1 MLFLKKFYAY
11 GFKSF
16 ADEIN
21 LNFVDEMTGIVGP
34 NGAGK
39 SNIVD
44 AFKWVLGEQSVK
56 DMRGNS
62 KFDLI
67 FKGSSIR
74 PEANFAQVTLTF
86 DNSKRVL
93 HYDKDEISITRKLF
107 KDTGNNEYY
116 INNEPARLKDI
127 QMIFTDTGLSKG
139 SLGIISQGTV
149 NGFSEAK
156 PEARR
161 KMFEEAAGIGMYS
174 VQKAES
180 LRHLEKAEQS
190 LTTIVA
196 LERELEKDLK
206 KLSKQ
211 AENAKIWKEKFDKL
225 KELDLA
231 ILVRDISHFNVVKLK
246 LEEEIKIIE
255 NDISVKQPFE
265 VELKSKLEFIKQKL
279 NEADEEVTK
288 YNQENLEINEKIATL
303 EKKQAVFNSKLLDA
317 INSNN
322 DEDKIKAYE
331 QLILS
336 HKKDINLFTSRI
348 DELKVQISTY
358 EEILNDLLIKK
369 SEINENI
376 NQLNI
381 RFTEKATRLRI
392 IKEQMERNSNAT
404 LGVRSILENKQ
415 ALKGIYDVVGKF
427 INVDEKYEIAISKA
441 LGKSIDNIIVENS
454 ENAKHAVQFLK
465 QNNAGTAT
473 FLPLKDIKSKFVKQE
488 HLDVLSELEG
498 FIGIASKLI
507 NTDPKMQVVIDALIG
522 QVIIS
527 SDIEHAIRISKYTY
541 QLYKIITL
549 DGDVVFPG
557 GAITGGSNRDTQLQF
572 NLDKHKEELEKEVSE
587 IEQQLLDKKLEYE
600 KMSAE
605 HSEVEVKINEKRY
618 AMSTYSTNL
627 ESTQKNYDKYLIE
640 YETLTKKS
648 FADNSVIDENK
659 IQDEINKLNTQKSKI
674 QELLSIATTNKIN
687 YSSQANDI
695 DAKLEE
701 VRLSLDRIKNNLSQ
715 SKQDLIKCQNS
726 YDNAKLRINENYA
739 MTLEFAIENYNKE
752 LPISESQARE
762 VINQLRAEID
772 SLGTINPKA
781 IEELTEKQ
789 EKYDLILENRKQT
802 EESVNNIKVSIAEL
816 DKAARS
822 KFAKIIEDVNNE
834 LPAIFKFLFGGGSC
848 AVTFSEPDNILES
861 GIEVMAHPP
870 GKRISNLKLL
880 SGGEK
885 TLVAIAVLFAIL
897 KISSFPI
904 VILDE
909 AEAALDIANV
919 ERFAQIIRQNSSQ
932 TQFLVITHRPGTM
945 KECKTLLGVTM
956 QNPGVSN
963 IFSVSI
969 DKAIEI
975 SQEDDK

>member
-16 ADEIN
+16 ADEVN
-21 LNFVDEMTGIVGP
+21 LEFKDEMTGIVGP

-62 KFDLI
+62 KLDLI
-67 FKGSSIR
+67 FKGSSTR

-86 DNSKRVL
+86 DNSNRVL

-107 KDTGNNEYY
+107 RDSGNNEYF
-116 INNEPARLKDI
+116 INNEPSRLKDI

-149 NGFSEAK
+149 NSFSEAK
-156 PEARR
+156 PESRR

-174 VQKAES
+174 VQKSES

-196 LERELEKDLK
+196 LEKELEKDLK

-225 KELDLA
+225 KELDLV
-231 ILVRDISHFNVVKLK
+231 ILVRDISHFNVVKSK
-246 LEEEIKIIE
+246 LEQDIKIIE
-255 NDISVKQPFE
+255 NDISVKQPLE
-265 VELKSKLEFIKQKL
+265 NELKSKFDFIKQKL
-279 NEADEEVTK
+279 SEADEEVTK
-288 YNQENLEINEKIATL
+288 YNQENLEFSEKIALL

-317 INSNN
+317 INSDNTS
-322 DEDKIKAYE
+322 DKIKAYE
-331 QLILS
+331 QLIVS
-336 HKKDINLFTSRI
+336 HKKDINVYSARV
-348 DELKVQISTY
+348 DELKSQIQTY
-358 EEILNDLLIKK
+358 EDILNDLLVKK
-369 SEINENI
+369 NELYETINK
-376 NQLNI
+376 LNI
-381 RFTEKATRLRI
+381 TFTEKATRLRLI
-392 IKEQMERNSNAT
+392 NEQIERNNNHSF
-404 LGVRSILENKQ
+404 GVKSILENKQ
-415 ALKGIYDVVGKF
+415 ALKGIYDVVGNY
-427 INVDEKYEIAISKA
+427 ITVDEKYELAISKA

-454 ENAKHAVQFLK
+454 DNARHAVEFLK

-473 FLPLKDIKSKFVKQE
+473 FLPLKEIKSKYVKQE
-488 HLDVLSELEG
+488 HLDVLGELEG
-498 FIGIASKLI
+498 FVGIASKLI
-507 NTDPKMQVVIDALIG
+507 NVDPKMQVVIDALIG
-522 QVIIS
+522 QVLIS
-527 SDIEHAIRISKYTY
+527 STIEHAIRISKYTY
-541 QLYKIITL
+541 QLYKVISL
-549 DGDVVFPG
+549 DGDIVFPG
-557 GAITGGSNRDTQLQF
+557 GAITGGSNRDFQNQF
-572 NLDKHKEELEKEVSE
+572 NLDKHRDELIGEVEKIEQDLLKTKLDYEKKSVEHSE
-587 IEQQLLDKKLEYE
+587 IEVKL
-600 KMSAE
+600 
-605 HSEVEVKINEKRY
+605 NEKKY
-618 AMSTYSTNL
+618 VLSTFVTNL
-627 ESTQKNYDKYLIE
+627 DNTQKNYDKYLIE

-648 FADNSVIDENK
+648 FEDNSAIDENK
-659 IQDEINKLNTQKSKI
+659 IQDEINNLNIQKSKI
-674 QELLSIATTNKIN
+674 NELLSIATTNKIN
-687 YSSQANDI
+687 YSSQVADI
-695 DAKLEE
+695 DARLEE

-726 YDNAKLRINENYA
+726 YDNTKNRINENYS

-772 SLGTINPKA
+772 ALGVINPKA
-781 IEELTEKQ
+781 IEELNEKQ
-789 EKYDLILENRKQT
+789 EKYDTILENRRQT
-802 EESVNNIKVSIAEL
+802 EESVNNIRASIVEL

-822 KFAKIIEDVNNE
+822 KFAKIIEDVNKE
-834 LPAIFKFLFGGGSC
+834 LPGIFRFLFGGGTC

-861 GIEVMAHPP
+861 GIEVIAHPP

-885 TLVAIAVLFAIL
+885 TLVAISVLFAIL
-897 KISSFPI
+897 KISAFPI

-919 ERFAQIIRQNSSQ
+919 ERFAQIIRQNSEQ

-956 QNPGVSN
+956 QNPGISN

-969 DKAIEI
+969 DNAIKI
-975 SQEDDK
+975 ANEDK

>member
-16 ADEIN
+16 ADEVN
-21 LNFVDEMTGIVGP
+21 LEFKDEMTGIVGP

-62 KFDLI
+62 KLDLI
-67 FKGSSIR
+67 FKGSSTR

-86 DNSKRVL
+86 DNSNRVL

-107 KDTGNNEYY
+107 RDSGNNEYF

-149 NGFSEAK
+149 NSFSEAK
-156 PEARR
+156 PESRR

-174 VQKAES
+174 VQKSES

-196 LERELEKDLK
+196 LEKELEKDLK

-225 KELDLA
+225 KELDLV
-231 ILVRDISHFNVVKLK
+231 ILVRDISHFNVVKSK
-246 LEEEIKIIE
+246 LEQDIKIIE
-255 NDISVKQPFE
+255 NDISVKQPLE
-265 VELKSKLEFIKQKL
+265 NELKSKFDFIKQKL
-279 NEADEEVTK
+279 SEADEEVTK
-288 YNQENLEINEKIATL
+288 YNQENLEFSEKIALL

-317 INSNN
+317 INSDNTS
-322 DEDKIKAYE
+322 DKIKAYE
-331 QLILS
+331 QLIVS
-336 HKKDINLFTSRI
+336 HKKDINVYSARV
-348 DELKVQISTY
+348 DELKSQIQTY
-358 EEILNDLLIKK
+358 EDILNDLLVKK
-369 SEINENI
+369 NELYETINK
-376 NQLNI
+376 LNI
-381 RFTEKATRLRI
+381 TFTEKATRLRLI
-392 IKEQMERNSNAT
+392 NEQIERNNNHSF
-404 LGVRSILENKQ
+404 GVKSILENKQ
-415 ALKGIYDVVGKF
+415 ALKGIYDVVGNY
-427 INVDEKYEIAISKA
+427 ITVDEKYELAISKA

-454 ENAKHAVQFLK
+454 DNARHAVEFLK

-473 FLPLKDIKSKFVKQE
+473 FLPLKEIKSKYVKQE
-488 HLDVLSELEG
+488 HLDVLGELEG
-498 FIGIASKLI
+498 FVGIASKLI
-507 NTDPKMQVVIDALIG
+507 NVDPKMQVVIDALIG
-522 QVIIS
+522 QVLIS
-527 SDIEHAIRISKYTY
+527 STIEHAIRISKYTY
-541 QLYKIITL
+541 QLYKVISL
-549 DGDVVFPG
+549 DGDIVFPG
-557 GAITGGSNRDTQLQF
+557 GAITGGSNRDFQNQF
-572 NLDKHKEELEKEVSE
+572 NLDKHRDELIGEVEK
-587 IEQQLLDKKLEYE
+587 IEQDLLKTKLDYE
-600 KMSAE
+600 KMSVE
-605 HSEVEVKINEKRY
+605 HSEIEVKLNEKKY
-618 AMSTYSTNL
+618 VLSTFVTNL
-627 ESTQKNYDKYLIE
+627 DNTQKNYDKYLIE

-648 FADNSVIDENK
+648 FEDNSAIDENK
-659 IQDEINKLNTQKSKI
+659 IQDEINNLNIQKSKI
-674 QELLSIATTNKIN
+674 NELLSIATTNKIN
-687 YSSQANDI
+687 YSSQVADI
-695 DAKLEE
+695 DARLEE

-726 YDNAKLRINENYA
+726 YDNTKNRINENYS

-772 SLGTINPKA
+772 ALGVINPKA
-781 IEELTEKQ
+781 IEELNEKQ
-789 EKYDLILENRKQT
+789 EKYDTILENRRQT
-802 EESVNNIKVSIAEL
+802 EESVNNIRASIVEL

-822 KFAKIIEDVNNE
+822 KFAKIIEDVNKE
-834 LPAIFKFLFGGGSC
+834 LPGIFRFLFGGGTC

-861 GIEVMAHPP
+861 GIEVIAHPP

-885 TLVAIAVLFAIL
+885 TLVAISVLFAIL
-897 KISSFPI
+897 KISAFPI

-919 ERFAQIIRQNSSQ
+919 ERFAQIIRQNSEQ

-956 QNPGVSN
+956 QNPGISN

-969 DKAIEI
+969 DNAIKI
-975 SQEDDK
+975 ANEDK

>member
-16 ADEIN
+16 ADEVN
-21 LNFVDEMTGIVGP
+21 LEFKDEMTGIVGP

-62 KFDLI
+62 KLDLI
-67 FKGSSIR
+67 FKGSSTR

-86 DNSKRVL
+86 DNSNRVL

-107 KDTGNNEYY
+107 RDSGNNEYF
-116 INNEPARLKDI
+116 INNEPSRLKDI

-149 NGFSEAK
+149 NSFSEAK
-156 PEARR
+156 PESRR

-174 VQKAES
+174 VQKSES

-196 LERELEKDLK
+196 LEKELEKDLK

-225 KELDLA
+225 KELDLV
-231 ILVRDISHFNVVKLK
+231 ILVRDISHFNVVKSK
-246 LEEEIKIIE
+246 LEQDIKIIE
-255 NDISVKQPFE
+255 NDISVKQPLE
-265 VELKSKLEFIKQKL
+265 NELKSKFDFIKQKL
-279 NEADEEVTK
+279 SEADEEVTK
-288 YNQENLEINEKIATL
+288 YNQENLEFSEKIALL

-317 INSNN
+317 INSDNTS
-322 DEDKIKAYE
+322 DKIKAYE
-331 QLILS
+331 QLIVS
-336 HKKDINLFTSRI
+336 HKKDINVYSARV
-348 DELKVQISTY
+348 DELKSQIQTY
-358 EEILNDLLIKK
+358 EDILNDLLVKK
-369 SEINENI
+369 NELYETINK
-376 NQLNI
+376 LNI
-381 RFTEKATRLRI
+381 TFTEKATRLRLI
-392 IKEQMERNSNAT
+392 NEQIERNNNHSF
-404 LGVRSILENKQ
+404 GVKSILENKQ
-415 ALKGIYDVVGKF
+415 ALKGIYDVVGNY
-427 INVDEKYEIAISKA
+427 ITVDEKYELAISKA

-454 ENAKHAVQFLK
+454 DNARHAVEFLK

-473 FLPLKDIKSKFVKQE
+473 FLPLKEIKSKYVKQE
-488 HLDVLSELEG
+488 HLDVLGELEG
-498 FIGIASKLI
+498 FVGIASKLI
-507 NTDPKMQVVIDALIG
+507 NVDPKMQVVIDALIG
-522 QVIIS
+522 QVLIS
-527 SDIEHAIRISKYTY
+527 STIEHAIRISKYTY
-541 QLYKIITL
+541 QLYKVISL
-549 DGDVVFPG
+549 DGDIVFPG
-557 GAITGGSNRDTQLQF
+557 GAITGGSNRDFQNQF
-572 NLDKHKEELEKEVSE
+572 NLDKHRDELIGEVEK
-587 IEQQLLDKKLEYE
+587 IEQDLLKTKLDYE
-600 KMSAE
+600 KMSVE
-605 HSEVEVKINEKRY
+605 HSEIEVKLNEKKY
-618 AMSTYSTNL
+618 VLSTFVTNL
-627 ESTQKNYDKYLIE
+627 DNTQKNYDKYLIE

-648 FADNSVIDENK
+648 FEDNSAIDENK
-659 IQDEINKLNTQKSKI
+659 IQDEINNLNIQKSKI
-674 QELLSIATTNKIN
+674 NELLSIATTNKIN
-687 YSSQANDI
+687 YSSQVADI
-695 DAKLEE
+695 DARLEE

-726 YDNAKLRINENYA
+726 YDNTKNRINENYS

-772 SLGTINPKA
+772 ALGVINPKA
-781 IEELTEKQ
+781 IEELNEKQ
-789 EKYDLILENRKQT
+789 EKYDTILENRRQT
-802 EESVNNIKVSIAEL
+802 EESVNNIRASIVEL

-822 KFAKIIEDVNNE
+822 KFAKIIEDVNKE
-834 LPAIFKFLFGGGSC
+834 LPGIFRFLFGGGTC

-861 GIEVMAHPP
+861 GIEVIAHPP

-885 TLVAIAVLFAIL
+885 TLVAISVLFAIL
-897 KISSFPI
+897 KISAFPI

-919 ERFAQIIRQNSSQ
+919 ERFAQIIRQNSEQ

-956 QNPGVSN
+956 QNPGISN

-969 DKAIEI
+969 DNAIKI
-975 SQEDDK
+975 ANEDK